1 MYLHSYTPKF
11 PIVFMS
17 RTVMKVQHMEV
28 SKSVFQRERE
38 EGIARHLDTHI
49 HQYYISNSRR

>member
-1 MYLHSYTPKF
+1 MYLYSYTPKF

-17 RTVMKVQHMEV
+17 RTFIKVQRMEV

-38 EGIARHLDTHI
+38 KGVARHLDI
-49 HQYYISNSRR
+49 YIYH